1 MKRRLA
7 FLLALSLTFA
17 SLPVT
22 GASAA
27 ETAAATETEVVTEIA
42 QEEAS
47 DEGVS
52 VETEAVDL
60 TEEDKNEAAAGEQKQ
75 EETVSEENAAAAE
88 TTDEIAAE
96 VEPEVITEGK
106 DAKQEASV
114 KNGWVNE
121 GSSRYYYNQGKA
133 VTNWQKIDGAW
144 YYFNG
149 SGAMQTGWQWLSNK
163 WYYFDEND
171 GTMQLGFKELGDRTY
186 YFTGSGAMGT
196 GWQKIDNAWYY
207 FNGSGVMQTGWQRI
221 SNKWYY
227 FDENDGTMQL
237 GLKELGGRTYYF
249 TGSGAMGTGWQKID
263 NGWYYFNGS
272 GVLQTGWQK
281 VGDRWFYMSDDEA
294 DKGKMVTGW
303 KTINGRKYYFDP
315 SGAMATGWR
324 KDGGYWY
331 LFGPGGNMLTDWQ
344 QVGSDWYYLLDDGKM
359 TTGWITNDGKDYYLD
374 PTHGGAMA
382 NTPRRV
388 EKRDGSG
395 YEYYFFYSTGSLGK
409 GEGWKW
415 NDGYYYTHEDG
426 SLYRNTTLTI
436 DGIRYQFDEYG
447 RWGDAMDNKAQGYS
461 SSTRYLILV
470 DKTKFKVRVY
480 QGSRGNWTRI
490 KDWRCT
496 HGGSDTPNGV
506 FTIDDHV
513 TKRDA
518 RYGWADFDYSSAAY
532 ACHISAGN
540 YFHSILYNKGTRGNP
555 YNQSGNILDPKM
567 GTTYSHGCIRL
578 ELDNAKWVWDNIPF
592 GTRVV
597 VYNS

>member
-22 GASAA
+22 GAGAA

-52 VETEAVDL
+52 VETEAVEL
-60 TEEDKNEAAAGEQKQ
+60 TEEDKNEAAAEQK
-75 EETVSEENAAAAE
+75 ETASEENAAAAE
-88 TTDEIAAE
+88 TTDAGIAAE

-114 KNGWVNE
+114 KSGWQRISDKWYYFDEDDGTMHLGWKDLNY
-121 GSSRYYYNQGKA
+121 RYYFDASGA
-133 VTNWQKIDGAW
+133 MVTGWQKIDGGW

-149 SGAMQTGWQWLSNK
+149 SGAMQTGWQWLGN
-163 WYYFDEND
+163 
-171 GTMQLGFKELGDRTY
+171 R
-186 YFTGSGAMGT
+186 
-196 GWQKIDNAWYY
+196 
-207 FNGSGVMQTGWQRI
+207 
-221 SNKWYY
+221 WYY

-249 TGSGAMGTGWQKID
+249 TGSGAMGTGWQKVD
-263 NGWYYFNGS
+263 SDWYYFNGS
-272 GVLQTGWQK
+272 GVIQTGWQK

-344 QVGSDWYYLLDDGKM
+344 QVGSDWYYLLEDGKM
-359 TTGWITNDGKDYYLD
+359 TLGWITDDGKDYYLD

-447 RWGDAMDNKAQGYS
+447 RWGDAMDNKAQGYG

-480 QGSRGNWTRI
+480 QGSKGNWTRI

-506 FTIDDHV
+506 FTLDDHV

-518 RYGWADFDYSSAAY
+518 TYGWADFDYSSAAY

-555 YNQSGNILDPKM
+555 YNQRGNILDPEM

>member
-22 GASAA
+22 GAGAA

-171 GTMQLGFKELGDRTY
+171 GTMQLGLKELGDRTY

-207 FNGSGVMQTGWQRI
+207 FNGSGVMQTVGRQLTAVSIISILQVLWQPA
-221 SNKWYY
+221 
-227 FDENDGTMQL
+227 
-237 GLKELGGRTYYF
+237 GGRLT
-249 TGSGAMGTGWQKID
+249 
-263 NGWYYFNGS
+263 
-272 GVLQTGWQK
+272 
-281 VGDRWFYMSDDEA
+281 
-294 DKGKMVTGW
+294 
-303 KTINGRKYYFDP
+303 
-315 SGAMATGWR
+315 ATG
-324 KDGGYWY
+324 
-331 LFGPGGNMLTDWQ
+331 
-344 QVGSDWYYLLDDGKM
+344 
-359 TTGWITNDGKDYYLD
+359 I
-374 PTHGGAMA
+374 
-382 NTPRRV
+382 
-388 EKRDGSG
+388 
-395 YEYYFFYSTGSLGK
+395 YS
-409 GEGWKW
+409 
-415 NDGYYYTHEDG
+415 
-426 SLYRNTTLTI
+426 
-436 DGIRYQFDEYG
+436 
-447 RWGDAMDNKAQGYS
+447 
-461 SSTRYLILV
+461 V
-470 DKTKFKVRVY
+470 
-480 QGSRGNWTRI
+480 
-490 KDWRCT
+490 
-496 HGGSDTPNGV
+496 P
-506 FTIDDHV
+506 
-513 TKRDA
+513 
-518 RYGWADFDYSSAAY
+518 AAI
-532 ACHISAGN
+532 C
-540 YFHSILYNKGTRGNP
+540 
-555 YNQSGNILDPKM
+555 
-567 GTTYSHGCIRL
+567 
-578 ELDNAKWVWDNIPF
+578 
-592 GTRVV
+592 
-597 VYNS
+597 

>member
-1 MKRRLA
+1 MLNRWLKNVA
-7 FLLALSLTFA
+7 AVALLVLLM
-17 SLPVT
+17 T
-22 GASAA
+22 GC
-27 ETAAATETEVVTEIA
+27 
-42 QEEAS
+42 AS
-47 DEGVS
+47 D
-52 VETEAVDL
+52 
-60 TEEDKNEAAAGEQKQ
+60 
-75 EETVSEENAAAAE
+75 
-88 TTDEIAAE
+88 
-96 VEPEVITEGK
+96 
-106 DAKQEASV
+106 
-114 KNGWVNE
+114 
-121 GSSRYYYNQGKA
+121 
-133 VTNWQKIDGAW
+133 
-144 YYFNG
+144 
-149 SGAMQTGWQWLSNK
+149 
-163 WYYFDEND
+163 
-171 GTMQLGFKELGDRTY
+171 
-186 YFTGSGAMGT
+186 
-196 GWQKIDNAWYY
+196 
-207 FNGSGVMQTGWQRI
+207 
-221 SNKWYY
+221 
-227 FDENDGTMQL
+227 
-237 GLKELGGRTYYF
+237 GLEK
-249 TGSGAMGTGWQKID
+249 MIP
-263 NGWYYFNGS
+263 
-272 GVLQTGWQK
+272 
-281 VGDRWFYMSDDEA
+281 A
-294 DKGKMVTGW
+294 D
-303 KTINGRKYYFDP
+303 
-315 SGAMATGWR
+315 ATGVVSLDVPHIL
-324 KDGGYWY
+324 KKAG
-331 LFGPGGNMLTDWQ
+331 
-344 QVGSDWYYLLDDGKM
+344 LLDDGKM

-382 NTPRRV
+382 NTPRRC

-415 NDGYYYTHEDG
+415 NDGKYYTHEDG

-436 DGIRYQFDEYG
+436 DGITYKFDEYG